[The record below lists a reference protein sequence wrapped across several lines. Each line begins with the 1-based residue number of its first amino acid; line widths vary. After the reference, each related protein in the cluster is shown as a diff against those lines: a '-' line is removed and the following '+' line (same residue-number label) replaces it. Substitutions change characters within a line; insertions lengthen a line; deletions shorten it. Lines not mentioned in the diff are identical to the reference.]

1 MKVQTF
7 SVFFLTITFCLSSV
21 RYCKQKSL
29 LLCDMKL
36 FIVIIKLCSEL
47 IYLPYLRE
55 FSAPLNLM
63 CTQVLDL

>member
-47 IYLPYLRE
+47 MYLPY
-55 FSAPLNLM
+55 
-63 CTQVLDL
+63 